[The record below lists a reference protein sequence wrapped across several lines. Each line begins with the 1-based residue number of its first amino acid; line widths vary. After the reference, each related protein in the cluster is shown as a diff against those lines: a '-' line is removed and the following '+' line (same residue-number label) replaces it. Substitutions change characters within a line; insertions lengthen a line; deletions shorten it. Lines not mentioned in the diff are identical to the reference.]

1 MEAGVV
7 PKANVGAGVDVDV
20 PKPLPNDISGDFA
33 ILINRRLK
41 QQQRVASSTTVRET
55 ATWPSHVW
63 QESCS
68 KNLLRSERST
78 RLSRPIGT
86 RESLLP
92 ATAIGPVELDSAPT
106 RRFYERIWR
115 GREISVSAEDLRD
128 ATNSPKYGAGAWL
141 CCIDYRSLKKNV
153 WTTRYWFS
161 SFFTTIPYFWFRIYT
176 MYFNIYIRNVHT
188 LYMYIKL
195 YTHFSLE
202 RLLIA
207 FNRTNIIMYMHRK
220 VYIECKLWDI

>member
-41 QQQRVASSTTVRET
+41 QQRAASSTTVRET

-68 KNLLRSERST
+68 KNLLRSERSA

-92 ATAIGPVELDSAPT
+92 ATAIGPVELDSAST

-115 GREISVSAEDLRD
+115 GLEISVSAEDLRD

-141 CCIDYRSLKKNV
+141 YREAVSIIVVKKKKCMDH
-153 WTTRYWFS
+153 TYWFS
-161 SFFTTIPYFWFRIYT
+161 SFFTIIPYFWFRIYT

-195 YTHFSLE
+195 YTHFSWTPV
-202 RLLIA
+202 
-207 FNRTNIIMYMHRK
+207 NC
-220 VYIECKLWDI
+220 V